1 MACGKDL
8 EAHGCDYVIYRWRRS
23 VGERRCY
30 AASRPMDG
38 TITTLQRQIT
48 FATKVR
54 SAPAD
59 MPSRVPAAI
68 ARVRRGL
75 KAGGIEAT
83 GPAYARYLKHDQA
96 SGLFDLEVGVPVAAA
111 LQGYGDIY
119 PSELPGGRVILVWHD
134 GPYATLGESFAAL
147 EALLI
152 ARDLLPDG
160 PAWESYVVG
169 PEREPDASRWRTAIY
184 QPV

>member
-1 MACGKDL
+1 
-8 EAHGCDYVIYRWRRS
+8 
-23 VGERRCY
+23 
-30 AASRPMDG
+30 MDG
-38 TITTLQRQIT
+38 TITTVTRQIT
-48 FATKVR
+48 IATKVR

-59 MPSRVPAAI
+59 MPSRVSAAI

-75 KAGGIEAT
+75 KAGSIAAA
-83 GPAYARYLKHDQA
+83 GPAYARYLRHDET

-119 PSELPGGRVILVWHD
+119 PAELPGRRVIVVWHE
-134 GPYATLGESFAAL
+134 GPYTTLGDSFAKL

-152 ARDLLPDG
+152 EQDLLPDG

-169 PEREPDASRWRTAIY
+169 PESEPDASRWRTAIH
-184 QPV
+184 QPI